1 MFDLHIRSHSRLLM
15 LLALVAF
22 AAATASTVPALAA
35 APDQMDGQEIFGGD
49 TFVLDGGVL
58 RPATD
63 TTAPDEQLYNVVGTS
78 LDLTWGRWEQAT
90 ALSSQ
95 ARHIGRRTDVRIQLT
110 GLLPF
115 GLYSV

>member
-78 LDLTWGRWEQAT
+78 LDLTWVGGSRPPRCRHRPGTSGAAPT
-90 ALSSQ
+90 CGSS
-95 ARHIGRRTDVRIQLT
+95 
-110 GLLPF
+110 
-115 GLYSV
+115 